1 MPFLLSVLTQML
13 GKFWDFI
20 GELYEFNC
28 LPNGYSAAPRIFTN
42 LCSQFSQCWEVK
54 DRCRCFYL
62 DDSLVIGNSS
72 MECKQN
78 IERTW
83 ELLVDLGFV
92 INTQKSS
99 CSPSKEFFFPW
110 LHLKFGKY
118 VDFPAYWESK
128 DDYKFRKGYFGTKLV
143 KIRLLARL
151 LGCLLH
157 LYQQ

>member
-1 MPFLLSVLTQML
+1 MFQLNEVVKYEHSKMEGLNHALSLITKIVILGPLIFKMPFFTVSVNPDVR
-13 GKFWDFI
+13 KFWVFI
-20 GELYEFNC
+20 GELYEFNR

-54 DRCRCFYL
+54 DRFRCFYL

-99 CSPSKEFFFPW
+99 CSPSKEFC
-110 LHLKFGKY
+110 
-118 VDFPAYWESK
+118 S
-128 DDYKFRKGYFGTKLV
+128 
-143 KIRLLARL
+143 LASS
-151 LGCLLH
+151 
-157 LYQQ
+157 